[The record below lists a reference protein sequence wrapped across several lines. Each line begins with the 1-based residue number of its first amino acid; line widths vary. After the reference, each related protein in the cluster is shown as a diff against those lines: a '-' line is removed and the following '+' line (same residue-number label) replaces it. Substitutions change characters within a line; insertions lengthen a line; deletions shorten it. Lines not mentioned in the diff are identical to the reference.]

1 MPEGGATKAVKTAGG
16 ERVFLTVDF
25 QDGQTL
31 RYKFT
36 STRKIAIDWDP
47 NAAAAPNRV
56 QEQSEDFEMVVAYT
70 PVAVDPYG
78 PSTIRATVESVQAV
92 RRGGRASRRFVD
104 AVETARGRSFTLQ
117 VDPRGRIT
125 EAAELTALIQE
136 MGQRAFRPD
145 TSAGRVK
152 EPDLIWDFIASQWFL
167 WDAVATVERPAAG
180 VAVGQTWSSRLSV
193 PTPMV
198 ARWAR
203 AVVYT
208 LAEVRPGE
216 AGPLA
221 VIQSVYTLADAAPA
235 SWPIPYSGR
244 FQMSGT
250 FGFLVSYNIQGL
262 EGSGE
267 ELFNLQAG
275 RVERRQEKYTVR
287 MKAGLPPLGIQAH
300 PQITID
306 QTLTMER
313 MDKE

>member
-1 MPEGGATKAVKTAGG
+1 
-16 ERVFLTVDF
+16 
-25 QDGQTL
+25 
-31 RYKFT
+31 
-36 STRKIAIDWDP
+36 
-47 NAAAAPNRV
+47 
-56 QEQSEDFEMVVAYT
+56 
-70 PVAVDPYG
+70 VAVDPYG
-78 PSTIRATVESVQAV
+78 ASTIRATVEVVQAV
-92 RRGGRASRRFVD
+92 RSGGRASRNSAD
-104 AVETARGRSFTLQ
+104 AVETAQGKSFTLQ

-136 MGQRAFRPD
+136 MGQRAFRTD

-152 EPDLIWDFIASQWFL
+152 EPDMIWDFIASQWFL
-167 WDAVATVERPAAG
+167 WDAVSTVERPAAG

-198 ARWAR
+198 TRLARN
-203 AVVYT
+203 VVYT

-216 AGPLA
+216 AGPRV
-221 VIQSVYTLADAAPA
+221 VIKSAYTLADAVPA
-235 SWPIPYSGR
+235 GWPIPYSGR

-250 FGFLVSYNIQGL
+250 FGFLVSYEVQGL

-267 ELFNLQAG
+267 ELFDLQAG

-313 MDKE
+313 Q